1 MNRRGKSSVA
11 SDDEQRHPKIYPLVL
26 EIASKY
32 LYYVLYFGFNFFH
45 VQLK

>member
-11 SDDEQRHPKIYPLVL
+11 SDDEQLRPKIYRLVL
-26 EIASKY
+26 EIASQY
-32 LYYVLYFGFNFFH
+32 LYYVLYFGLYFFH